1 MKAFLITVTTETGDR
16 WSYPAIAW
24 HSVDVQTSALD
35 RFGPC
40 KTFVRPL

>member
-1 MKAFLITVTTETGDR
+1 MKAFHITVTIETGES

-24 HSVDVQTSALD
+24 HAVDVQTSALD

-40 KTFVRPL
+40 KTSVRPR